1 MALHE
6 GLAFR
11 PSDEAGVAD
20 VTLSKSAMPPLKLLA
35 EQFRR
40 SYLQEQDECVLS
52 LLIPTKRV
60 LILVLLDDL
69 NIYCTVLCLLIR
81 VSINENAKNDVIA
94 TLPYWTCQPT
104 SML

>member
-11 PSDEAGVAD
+11 PSDEAGVVD

-40 SYLQEQDECVLS
+40 SYFQEQDECVLS
-52 LLIPTKRV
+52 LLIPTMRV
-60 LILVLLDDL
+60 LIFVLDELCM
-69 NIYCTVLCLLIR
+69 YCTVLCLLIR
-81 VSINENAKNDVIA
+81 ISINANAKNDVIA
-94 TLPYWTCQPT
+94 TLPYWT
-104 SML
+104 